1 MSGIAHSDLR
11 LYRRLLQQTRPFWT
25 HIILIF
31 VLDLLGAPLLLLT
44 PIPLKVAVD
53 NVIGSAPL
61 PHFLAIALPTFMTHS
76 VLWLLLM
83 AAFMQVLLVLL
94 GQLREMSSYVLQTS
108 TGEKMTLDFRSR
120 LFERLQRLSLSFH
133 DMRGTADSIYRVQ
146 NDAPSVQH
154 ISIYGAIPLV
164 SAAITLLA
172 TICITARIDWQ
183 LAIVA
188 LAVSPFLFL
197 FSRSYKKQMRP
208 RYKDAKALES
218 NALHVVQEVLT
229 SLRVVKAFGREPDE
243 HERFVR
249 YSDQGVRARTGLA
262 KAEGVFGL
270 RINLTTAIGTAA
282 VLFIGILNVRAG
294 VLSLGELLMVL
305 TYIANLYSPLKTIS
319 KTVGTLQS
327 SFAGLERA
335 LELLDQVTEVNERS
349 DARALKRA
357 RGELE
362 FRSVSFA
369 YDERK
374 LVLHNLSF
382 NVSAGTRLGIAG
394 RTGSGKTTIASLVM
408 RFYDPTKGEILL
420 DGVDLRDYQLADLRN
435 QFAVVLQEPVLFSTT
450 IQENIGYGR
459 TGASE
464 EEIMAAARVANA
476 HDFIVNLPDG
486 YQTVVGE
493 RGMRLSGGERQ
504 RISLARAFLKDA
516 PILILD
522 EPTSSV
528 GMKTEAG
535 IMEAMQK
542 LMKNRTTFMIA
553 HRLSTLEGCDMR
565 LELEGGSLV
574 RDEAVNSMLSQ
585 TPESRF
591 ASGASGGP

>member
-1 MSGIAHSDLR
+1 MPATSHTDLN
-11 LYRRLLQQTRPFWT
+11 LYRRLLRQTRPYWA
-25 HIILIF
+25 HIGLIF
-31 VLDLLGAPLLLLT
+31 LLDLLGAPLLLLT
-44 PIPLKVAVD
+44 PIPVKIAVD

-61 PHFLAIALPTFMTHS
+61 PRFIGVLLPSFVS
-76 VLWLLLM
+76 RSALWLLL
-83 AAFMQVLLVLL
+83 AAAIMQVLLVLI
-94 GQLREMSSYVLQTS
+94 GQLQDMAGYVLRTS
-108 TGEKMTLDFRSR
+108 AGEKLTLDFRAR
-120 LFERLQRLSLSFH
+120 LFERLQRLSLAFH

-146 NDAPSVQH
+146 YDAPSVQY

-164 SAAITLLA
+164 SAAFTLLA
-172 TICITARIDWQ
+172 TIYVTARIDWQ

-243 HERFVR
+243 QERFVR
-249 YSDQGVRARTGLA
+249 YSDQGVKARTGLA

-305 TYIANLYSPLKTIS
+305 TYVTNLYSPLKTIS

-335 LELLDQVTEVNERS
+335 FELLDQVTEVDEHP
-349 DARALKRA
+349 RAKSIDRA
-357 RGELE
+357 AGVIE
-362 FRSVSFA
+362 FRNVSFA
-369 YDERK
+369 YDANNR
-374 LVLHNLSF
+374 VLHNISF
-382 NVSAGTRLGIAG
+382 DLPAGTRLGIAG
-394 RTGSGKTTIASLVM
+394 RTGSGKTTIASLVA
-408 RFYDPTKGEILL
+408 RFYDPAEGEILL
-420 DGVDLRDYQLADLRN
+420 DGIDLRDYKLADLRN
-435 QFAVVLQEPVLFSTT
+435 QFAIVLQEPVLFSTT
-450 IQENIGYGR
+450 IAENIAYGR
-459 TGASE
+459 AGATE
-464 EEIMAAARVANA
+464 DEIIDAAKAANA

-528 GMKTEAG
+528 DVKTEAG

-553 HRLSTLEGCDMR
+553 HRLSTLDDCDLR
-565 LELEGGSLV
+565 IELEGGHLV
-574 RDEAVNSMLSQ
+574 AFGQAMA
-585 TPESRF
+585 
-591 ASGASGGP
+591 ASG

>member
-1 MSGIAHSDLR
+1 MSVAAHSDLK
-11 LYRRLLQQTRPFWT
+11 LCRRLLSQTRAYWPQ
-25 HIILIF
+25 IGLIF
-31 VLDLLGAPLLLLT
+31 ILDLLSAPLLLLT
-44 PIPLKVAVD
+44 PIPLKIAVD

-61 PHFLAIALPTFMTHS
+61 PSFLAALPSFMARS
-76 VLWLLLM
+76 AIWLLST

-94 GQLREMSSYVLQTS
+94 GQLKETSSYVLQTS
-108 TGEKMTLDFRSR
+108 TGEKLTLDFRSR
-120 LFERLQRLSLSFH
+120 LFERLQRLSLAFH

-146 NDAPSVQH
+146 YDAPSVQY

-164 SAAITLLA
+164 SAAVTLLA
-172 TICITARIDWQ
+172 TIYVTARIDWQ

-243 HERFVR
+243 QERFVR
-249 YSDQGVRARTGLA
+249 YSDQGVKARTGLA

-305 TYIANLYSPLKTIS
+305 TYVTNLYSPLKTIS

-335 LELLDQVTEVNERS
+335 FELLDQVTEVDEHP
-349 DARALKRA
+349 RAKSIDRA
-357 RGELE
+357 AGSIE
-362 FRSVSFA
+362 FRNVSFA
-369 YDERK
+369 YEANNR
-374 LVLHNLSF
+374 VLHNISF
-382 NVSAGTRLGIAG
+382 DLPAGTRLGIAG
-394 RTGSGKTTIASLVM
+394 RTGSGKTTIASLVA
-408 RFYDPTKGEILL
+408 RFYDPAEGEILL
-420 DGVDLRDYQLADLRN
+420 DGIDLRDYKLADLRN
-435 QFAVVLQEPVLFSTT
+435 QFAIVLQEPVLFSTT
-450 IQENIGYGR
+450 IAENIAYGR
-459 TGASE
+459 AGATE
-464 EEIMAAARVANA
+464 DEIIDAAKAANA

-528 GMKTEAG
+528 DVKTEAG

-553 HRLSTLEGCDMR
+553 HRLSTLEDCDAR
-565 LELEGGSLV
+565 LELENGRLVTDEPVTSLISPSL
-574 RDEAVNSMLSQ
+574 ENL
-585 TPESRF
+585 F
-591 ASGASGGP
+591 ALGASGGP

>member
-1 MSGIAHSDLR
+1 MSVAAHSDLK
-11 LYRRLLQQTRPFWT
+11 LCRRLLSQTRAYWPQ
-25 HIILIF
+25 IGLIF
-31 VLDLLGAPLLLLT
+31 ILDLLSAPLLLLT
-44 PIPLKVAVD
+44 PIPLKIAVD

-61 PHFLAIALPTFMTHS
+61 PSFLAALPSFMARS
-76 VLWLLLM
+76 AIWLLST

-94 GQLREMSSYVLQTS
+94 GQLKETSSYVLQTS
-108 TGEKMTLDFRSR
+108 TGEKLTLDFRSR
-120 LFERLQRLSLSFH
+120 LFERLQRLSLAFH

-146 NDAPSVQH
+146 YDAPSVQY

-164 SAAITLLA
+164 SAAVTLLA
-172 TICITARIDWQ
+172 TIYVTARIDWQ

-243 HERFVR
+243 QERFVR
-249 YSDQGVRARTGLA
+249 YSDQGVKARTGLA

-305 TYIANLYSPLKTIS
+305 TYVTNLYSPLKTIS

-335 LELLDQVTEVNERS
+335 FELLDQVTEVDEHP
-349 DARALKRA
+349 RAKSIDRA
-357 RGELE
+357 AGSIE
-362 FRSVSFA
+362 FRNVSFA
-369 YDERK
+369 YEANNR
-374 LVLHNLSF
+374 VLHNISF
-382 NVSAGTRLGIAG
+382 DLPAGTRLGIAG
-394 RTGSGKTTIASLVM
+394 RTGSGKTTIASLVA
-408 RFYDPTKGEILL
+408 RFYDPAEGEILL
-420 DGVDLRDYQLADLRN
+420 DGIDLRDYKLADLRN
-435 QFAVVLQEPVLFSTT
+435 QFAIVLQEPVLFSTT
-450 IQENIGYGR
+450 IAENIAYGR
-459 TGASE
+459 AGATE
-464 EEIMAAARVANA
+464 DEIIDAAKAANA

-528 GMKTEAG
+528 DVKTEAG

-553 HRLSTLEGCDMR
+553 HRLSTLEDCDAR
-565 LELEGGSLV
+565 LELENGRLVTDEPVTSLI
-574 RDEAVNSMLSQ
+574 SLS
-585 TPESRF
+585 PENLF
-591 ASGASGGP
+591 ALGASGVG

>member
-1 MSGIAHSDLR
+1 MSVAAHSDLK
-11 LYRRLLQQTRPFWT
+11 LCRRLLSQTRAYWPQ
-25 HIILIF
+25 IGLIF
-31 VLDLLGAPLLLLT
+31 ILDLLSAPLLLLT
-44 PIPLKVAVD
+44 PIPLKIAVD

-61 PHFLAIALPTFMTHS
+61 PSFLAALPSFMARS
-76 VLWLLLM
+76 AIWLLST

-94 GQLREMSSYVLQTS
+94 GQLKETSSYVLQTS
-108 TGEKMTLDFRSR
+108 TGEKLTLDFRSR
-120 LFERLQRLSLSFH
+120 LFERLQRLSLAFH

-146 NDAPSVQH
+146 YDAPSVQY

-164 SAAITLLA
+164 SAAVTLLA
-172 TICITARIDWQ
+172 TIYVTARIDWQ

-243 HERFVR
+243 QERFVR
-249 YSDQGVRARTGLA
+249 YSDQGVKARTGLA

-305 TYIANLYSPLKTIS
+305 TYVTNLYSPLKTIS

-335 LELLDQVTEVNERS
+335 FELLDQVTEVDEHP
-349 DARALKRA
+349 RAKSIDRA
-357 RGELE
+357 AGSIE
-362 FRSVSFA
+362 FRNVSFA
-369 YDERK
+369 YEANNR
-374 LVLHNLSF
+374 VLHNISF
-382 NVSAGTRLGIAG
+382 DLPAGTRLGIAG
-394 RTGSGKTTIASLVM
+394 RTGSGKTTIASLVA
-408 RFYDPTKGEILL
+408 RFYDPAEGEILL
-420 DGVDLRDYQLADLRN
+420 DGIDLRDYKLADLRN
-435 QFAVVLQEPVLFSTT
+435 QFAIVLQEPVLFSTT
-450 IQENIGYGR
+450 IAENIAYGR
-459 TGASE
+459 AGATE
-464 EEIMAAARVANA
+464 DEIIDAAKAANA

-504 RISLARAFLKDA
+504 RISLARAFLKNA

-528 GMKTEAG
+528 DVKTEAG

-553 HRLSTLEGCDMR
+553 HRLSTLEDCDAR
-565 LELEGGSLV
+565 LELENGRLVTDEPVTSLI
-574 RDEAVNSMLSQ
+574 SLS
-585 TPESRF
+585 PENLF
-591 ASGASGGP
+591 ALGASGGP

>member
-1 MSGIAHSDLR
+1 MPATSHTDLN
-11 LYRRLLQQTRPFWT
+11 LYRRLLRQTRPYWA
-25 HIILIF
+25 HIGLIF
-31 VLDLLGAPLLLLT
+31 LLDLLGAPLLLLT
-44 PIPLKVAVD
+44 PIPVKIAVD

-61 PHFLAIALPTFMTHS
+61 PRFIGVLLPSFVS
-76 VLWLLLM
+76 RSALWLLL
-83 AAFMQVLLVLL
+83 AAAIMQVLLVLI
-94 GQLREMSSYVLQTS
+94 GQLQDMAGYVLRTS
-108 TGEKMTLDFRSR
+108 TGEKLTLDFRSR
-120 LFERLQRLSLSFH
+120 LFERLQRLSLAFH

-146 NDAPSVQH
+146 YDAPSVQY
-154 ISIYGAIPLV
+154 ISIYGAIPLL
-164 SAAITLLA
+164 SAAVTLLA
-172 TICITARIDWQ
+172 TIYVTARIDWE
-183 LAIVA
+183 LAVVA

-243 HERFVR
+243 QERFVR
-249 YSDQGVRARTGLA
+249 YSDQGVKARTELA
-262 KAEGVFGL
+262 KSEGIFGL

-335 LELLDQVTEVNERS
+335 FELLDQVTEVDERP
-349 DARALKRA
+349 RAKSIDRA
-357 RGELE
+357 AGSIE
-362 FRSVSFA
+362 FRNVSFA
-369 YDERK
+369 YDGSK
-374 LVLHNLSF
+374 YVLHNISF
-382 NVSAGTRLGIAG
+382 DLPAGTRLGIAG
-394 RTGSGKTTIASLVM
+394 RTGSGKTTIASLVA
-408 RFYDPTKGEILL
+408 RFYDPAEGEILL
-420 DGVDLRDYQLADLRN
+420 DGINLRDYKLADLRN
-435 QFAVVLQEPVLFSTT
+435 QFAIVLQEPVLFSTT
-450 IQENIGYGR
+450 IAENIAYGR
-459 TGASE
+459 AGASE
-464 EEIMAAARVANA
+464 DEIVEAAKAANA
-476 HDFIVNLPDG
+476 HVFIANLPDG

-528 GMKTEAG
+528 DVKTEAG
-535 IMEAMQK
+535 IMEAMDR
-542 LMKNRTTFMIA
+542 LMRGRTTLMIA
-553 HRLSTLEGCDMR
+553 HRLSTLANCDV
-565 LELEGGSLV
+565 LIEIQGGRILTV
-574 RDEAVNSMLSQ
+574 
-585 TPESRF
+585 ESNVSAPR
-591 ASGASGGP
+591 AMAGVV

>member
-1 MSGIAHSDLR
+1 MSAAVHSDLK
-11 LYRRLLQQTRPFWT
+11 LYRRLLNQTRAYWPQ
-25 HIILIF
+25 IGLIF
-31 VLDLLGAPLLLLT
+31 VLDLLSAPLLLLT
-44 PIPLKVAVD
+44 PIPLKIAVD

-61 PHFLAIALPTFMTHS
+61 PSFLALVLPAFMARS
-76 VLWLLLM
+76 AIWLLFM
-83 AAFMQVLLVLL
+83 AASMQVLLVLL
-94 GQLREMSSYVLQTS
+94 GQLKETSSYVLQTS
-108 TGEKMTLDFRSR
+108 TGEKLTLDFRSR
-120 LFERLQRLSLSFH
+120 LFERLQRLSLAFH

-146 NDAPSVQH
+146 YDAPSVQY
-154 ISIYGAIPLV
+154 ISIYGAIPLLS
-164 SAAITLLA
+164 SAVTLLA
-172 TICITARIDWQ
+172 TIYVTARIDWE
-183 LAIVA
+183 LAVVA

-243 HERFVR
+243 QERFVR
-249 YSDQGVRARTGLA
+249 YSDQGVKARTGLA
-262 KAEGVFGL
+262 KSEGIFGL

-282 VLFIGILNVRAG
+282 VLFIGILNVRRR

-335 LELLDQVTEVNERS
+335 FELLDQVTEVDERPHAQS
-349 DARALKRA
+349 IDRAT
-357 RGELE
+357 GSIE
-362 FRSVSFA
+362 FRNVSFA
-369 YDERK
+369 YDGANR
-374 LVLHNLSF
+374 VLHNISF
-382 NVSAGTRLGIAG
+382 DLPAGARLGIAG
-394 RTGSGKTTIASLVM
+394 RTGSGKTTIASLVA
-408 RFYDPTKGEILL
+408 RFYDPSEGEILL
-420 DGVDLRDYQLADLRN
+420 DGIDLRDYKLSDLRN
-435 QFAVVLQEPVLFSTT
+435 QFAIVLQEPVLFSTN
-450 IQENIGYGR
+450 IAENIAYGR
-459 TGASE
+459 AGASE
-464 EEIMAAARVANA
+464 DEIVEAAQAANA

-522 EPTSSV
+522 APTSSV
-528 GMKTEAG
+528 DVKTEAG
-535 IMEAMQK
+535 IMEAMEK

-553 HRLSTLEGCDMR
+553 HRLSTLEGCDAR
-565 LELEGGSLV
+565 VEIENGRIIADDPVAPVISP
-574 RDEAVNSMLSQ
+574 S
-585 TPESRF
+585 PENLF
-591 ASGASGGP
+591 ALGASGIG

>member
-1 MSGIAHSDLR
+1 
-11 LYRRLLQQTRPFWT
+11 
-25 HIILIF
+25 
-31 VLDLLGAPLLLLT
+31 LLLLT
-44 PIPLKVAVD
+44 PIPVKIAVD

-61 PHFLAIALPTFMTHS
+61 PRFISALLPGAVARS
-76 VLWLLLM
+76 ALWLLL
-83 AAFMQVLLVLL
+83 AAAVMQVLLVLL
-94 GQLREMSSYVLQTS
+94 SQLKETSSYVLQTS
-108 TGEKMTLDFRSR
+108 TGEKLTLDFRSR
-120 LFERLQRLSLSFH
+120 LFERLQRLSLAFH

-146 NDAPSVQH
+146 YDAPSVQY

-164 SAAITLLA
+164 SAAVTLLA
-172 TICITARIDWQ
+172 TIYVTARIDWQ

-243 HERFVR
+243 QERFVR
-249 YSDQGVRARTGLA
+249 YSDQGVKARTGLA

-305 TYIANLYSPLKTIS
+305 TYVTNLYSPLKTIS

-335 LELLDQVTEVNERS
+335 FELLDQVTEVDEHP
-349 DARALKRA
+349 RAKSIDRA
-357 RGELE
+357 AGSIE
-362 FRSVSFA
+362 FRNVSFA
-369 YDERK
+369 YEANNR
-374 LVLHNLSF
+374 VLHNVSF
-382 NVSAGTRLGIAG
+382 DLPAGTRLGIAG
-394 RTGSGKTTIASLVM
+394 RTGSGKTTIASLVA
-408 RFYDPTKGEILL
+408 RFYDPAEGEILL
-420 DGVDLRDYQLADLRN
+420 DGIDLRDYKLADLRN
-435 QFAVVLQEPVLFSTT
+435 QFAIVLQEPVLFSTT
-450 IQENIGYGR
+450 IAENIAYGR
-459 TGASE
+459 AGATE
-464 EEIMAAARVANA
+464 DEIIDAAKAANA

-528 GMKTEAG
+528 DVKTEAG

-553 HRLSTLEGCDMR
+553 HRLSTLEDCDAR
-565 LELEGGSLV
+565 LELENGRLVTGEPVTSLI
-574 RDEAVNSMLSQ
+574 SLS
-585 TPESRF
+585 PENLF
-591 ASGASGGP
+591 ALGASGGP

>member
-1 MSGIAHSDLR
+1 MSVAAHSDLK
-11 LYRRLLQQTRPFWT
+11 LCRRLLSQTRAYWPQ
-25 HIILIF
+25 IGLIF
-31 VLDLLGAPLLLLT
+31 ILDLLSAPLLLLT
-44 PIPLKVAVD
+44 PIPLKIAVD

-61 PHFLAIALPTFMTHS
+61 PSFLAALPSFMARS
-76 VLWLLLM
+76 AIWLLST

-94 GQLREMSSYVLQTS
+94 GQLKETSSYVLQTS
-108 TGEKMTLDFRSR
+108 TGEKLTLDFRSR
-120 LFERLQRLSLSFH
+120 LFERLQRLSLAFH

-146 NDAPSVQH
+146 YDAPSVQY

-164 SAAITLLA
+164 SAAVTLLA
-172 TICITARIDWQ
+172 TIYVTARIDWQ

-243 HERFVR
+243 QERFVR
-249 YSDQGVRARTGLA
+249 YSDQGVKARTGLA

-305 TYIANLYSPLKTIS
+305 TYVTNLYSPLKTIS

-335 LELLDQVTEVNERS
+335 FELLDQVTEVDEHP
-349 DARALKRA
+349 RAKSIDRA
-357 RGELE
+357 AGSIE
-362 FRSVSFA
+362 FRNVSFA
-369 YDERK
+369 YEANNR
-374 LVLHNLSF
+374 VLHNISF
-382 NVSAGTRLGIAG
+382 DLPAGTRLGIAG
-394 RTGSGKTTIASLVM
+394 RTGSGKTTIASLVA
-408 RFYDPTKGEILL
+408 RFYDPAEGEILL
-420 DGVDLRDYQLADLRN
+420 DGIDLRDYKLADLRN
-435 QFAVVLQEPVLFSTT
+435 QFAIVLQEPVLFSTT
-450 IQENIGYGR
+450 IAENIAYGR
-459 TGASE
+459 AGATE
-464 EEIMAAARVANA
+464 DEIIDAAKAANA

-528 GMKTEAG
+528 DVKTEAG

-553 HRLSTLEGCDMR
+553 HRLSTLEDCDAR
-565 LELEGGSLV
+565 LELENGRLVTDEPVTSLI
-574 RDEAVNSMLSQ
+574 SLS
-585 TPESRF
+585 PENLF
-591 ASGASGGP
+591 ALGASGGP